1 MIVMIIFPDGVLG
14 LWRDGDVRPQH
25 AGPWRPRLGQGLDT
39 DGGQGYGEQEA
50 VVFRDHGDTGQNT
63 EAGSVFMLR
72 RGTGGALLI
81 RMVK

>member
-1 MIVMIIFPDGVLG
+1 MISFPDGVLG
-14 LWRDGDVRPQH
+14 LWRDGDVRPHH
-25 AGPWRPRLGQGLDT
+25 AGRRRPRLGQGLDMH
-39 DGGQGYGEQEA
+39 GGQGYGEQEA
-50 VVFRDHGDTGQNT
+50 VVTGDHGDTGQNT

>member
-1 MIVMIIFPDGVLG
+1 M
-14 LWRDGDVRPQH
+14 
-25 AGPWRPRLGQGLDT
+25 
-39 DGGQGYGEQEA
+39 
-50 VVFRDHGDTGQNT
+50 FRDHGDTGHNT

>member
-1 MIVMIIFPDGVLG
+1 MISFPDGVLG
-14 LWRDGDVRPQH
+14 LWRDGDVWPQH
-25 AGPWRPRLGQGLDT
+25 AGRRRPRLGQGLDMH
-39 DGGQGYGEQEA
+39 GGQGYGEQEA
-50 VVFRDHGDTGQNT
+50 VVTGDHGDTGQNT